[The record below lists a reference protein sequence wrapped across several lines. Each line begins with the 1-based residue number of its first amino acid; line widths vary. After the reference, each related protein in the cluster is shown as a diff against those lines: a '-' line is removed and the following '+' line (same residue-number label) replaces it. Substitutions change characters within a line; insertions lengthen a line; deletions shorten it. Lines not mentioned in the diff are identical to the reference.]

1 MRCRLV
7 DSLLLHT
14 HNNNIKSQKENSRLR
29 FFSFFF
35 FFLDFFVPLKRIE
48 QVYKEGWLLFLHHT
62 LKDIHT
68 IVYSRKDI
76 MDEISPPPFY
86 IILSLKKRKKNPF
99 ARAPYCPRD
108 NTFLRY
114 PNKSKTTTTTKKEPK
129 TRDRD
134 IHIII

>member
-1 MRCRLV
+1 VRCRLV

-14 HNNNIKSQKENSRLR
+14 HNNNIKSQKENSRLC

-48 QVYKEGWLLFLHHT
+48 QVYKEGWLLFLHP

-76 MDEISPPPFY
+76 MDEISPPLSFY
-86 IILSLKKRKKNPF
+86 IILSQKKKTLLRELPIVQEITHSSGTQTKAKQQQQRKKNP
-99 ARAPYCPRD
+99 RRETEIYI
-108 NTFLRY
+108 L
-114 PNKSKTTTTTKKEPK
+114 
-129 TRDRD
+129 
-134 IHIII
+134 

>member
-48 QVYKEGWLLFLHHT
+48 QVYKEGWLLFLHP

-76 MDEISPPPFY
+76 MDEISPPLLLY
-86 IILSLKKRKKNPF
+86 NTLSKEKNPF